1 MLHLVLAIFKEFNI
15 IPDKWMFHKALNSF
29 KFDCEIT
36 FESVLSNKG
45 KVFLLKETTG
55 AFEGVQNNNR
65 PITSISQN
73 FKVV

>member
-29 KFDCEIT
+29 KFYCEIT

-55 AFEGVQNNNR
+55 AFEGVQNNNW